1 MVKSPP
7 VGTKSIHICEHIET
21 YVLLGRIH
29 HLNKESNQSTG
40 QSNIPNLVCTSLL
53 CLLRCSNVRCF
64 FRYEKCRQ
72 QTSACL
78 MCHVC
83 NTVHASCAG
92 QHNGSCMHRREIVR
106 ATVYRRKAN
115 ASHAQSPLAIFFEI
129 GRTATHSHIFCFV
142 MVEILVL
149 MV

>member
-1 MVKSPP
+1 MSYLK
-7 VGTKSIHICEHIET
+7 
-21 YVLLGRIH
+21 LMAD
-29 HLNKESNQSTG
+29 NKAK
-40 QSNIPNLVCTSLL
+40 V
-53 CLLRCSNVRCF
+53 
-64 FRYEKCRQ
+64 
-72 QTSACL
+72 